1 MNFYR
6 WISLGE
12 KACKKRMN
20 YIALCVTLSS
30 FPFFPSIPFL
40 FSSFLPPTNLF
51 RRETELSGIRLS
63 VVNGISGF
71 PQAKK
76 KERKKKRKKEKSE
89 KKKRERGTNVD
100 GERKIRSENG
110 GKYS

>member
-76 KERKKKRKKEKSE
+76 KKE
-89 KKKRERGTNVD
+89 KKKEEKKKKVKKKKERERN
-100 GERKIRSENG
+100 ERGWRT
-110 GKYS
+110 